1 MNLSKKTFMYSAL
14 LSGMILSLILIYFI
28 VMLPSL
34 YTDYLSKSHYQ
45 SIKKIQEEYIKNEDY
60 SNIYSPNP
68 SGTISV
74 KIPSS
79 GKDIYASNTFGTA
92 KITIKDDEIDLI
104 NLLDKV
110 RYYANN
116 TEELK
121 ELEDYDIK
129 FFETLKNSF
138 YKDNFID
145 ELPINFEFVRSNN
158 KNPFTHG
165 SSKMN
170 IVGDD
175 TIIFELNN
183 FDGINYYTIFSAVT
197 INDGDI
203 IISLLSVMTPKIGEI
218 RSIVFQSLPM
228 IIAVIVLIILISTY
242 YFSRKIIMPVKKLA
256 NHAEFIKNNNINEVY
271 PIEISGEDEISYLGN
286 TLNELYSKLNESF
299 KALEEKN
306 KLLIAENKR
315 QDVFLRASSHQ
326 LKTPVASALLL
337 VEGMIDEVGK
347 YKNTKEY
354 LPKVKEQI
362 QAIRKIIDEIL
373 NLNNKAVNKKM
384 VNIKDLIY
392 EIISSHEIEIKEK
405 QILLDEE
412 LENIIEET
420 DYHLI
425 YKIIDNLITNAIT
438 YTDQNN
444 NIKITLVKNKLEII
458 NYGAHIDE
466 EILPNIFDA
475 FVSSNSESKGS
486 GLGLYIAYYYSN
498 LLGYK
503 IEVNNIVSG
512 VKATLDLHRIFI

>member
-1 MNLSKKTFMYSAL
+1 MNLSKKTFMYSSL
-14 LSGMILSLILIYFI
+14 LSGMILFIIIIYFI

-34 YTDYLSKSHYQ
+34 YIDYISKRNYQ
-45 SIKKIQEEYIKNEDY
+45 AINKIQEDYIKNEDY

-74 KIPSS
+74 KIPST

-104 NLLDKV
+104 NLLDEV

-116 TEELK
+116 IYEIK
-121 ELEDYDIK
+121 EIENYDIE
-129 FFETLKNSF
+129 FLETLKKSF
-138 YKDNFID
+138 YKDNFIY
-145 ELPINFEFVRSNN
+145 ELPVKFEFNKSNN
-158 KNPFTHG
+158 ENIFAEG
-165 SSKMN
+165 SSKIN

-175 TIIFELNN
+175 TIILELNS

-197 INDGDI
+197 VNDGDI

-228 IIAVIVLIILISTY
+228 IISVIVLIILISTY
-242 YFSRKIIMPVKKLA
+242 YFSRKIITPVKKLA
-256 NHAEFIKNNNINEVY
+256 NHAEFIKNNNINKVY
-271 PIEISGEDEISYLGN
+271 PIEIAGEDEISYLGN

-299 KALEEKN
+299 NTLEEKN

-354 LPKVKEQI
+354 LPKLKEQI
-362 QAIRKIIDEIL
+362 QSIRKIIDEIL
-373 NLNNKAVNKKM
+373 NLNNKAVNKKK
-384 VNIKDLIY
+384 VNIKALIY
-392 EIISSHEIEIKEK
+392 EIIASHEIEIKEK
-405 QILLDEE
+405 KILLDKE

-438 YTDQNN
+438 YTEKNN
-444 NIKITLVKNKLEII
+444 NIKITLEENKLEII
-458 NYGAHIDE
+458 NYGSYIDE
-466 EILPNIFDA
+466 ELLPNIFDA
-475 FVSSNSESKGS
+475 FVSSNTESRGS
-486 GLGLYIAYYYSN
+486 GLGLYIVHYYSN

-503 IEVNNIVSG
+503 IEVNNIESG
-512 VKATLDLHRIFI
+512 VEAILYFSNL

>member
-1 MNLSKKTFMYSAL
+1 MNLSKKTFMYSSL
-14 LSGMILSLILIYFI
+14 LSGMILALILIYFI

-34 YTDYLSKSHYQ
+34 YIDYLSKSHYQ
-45 SIKKIQEEYIKNEDY
+45 AIKKIQEEYINDEDY

-74 KIPSS
+74 KIPSR
-79 GKDIYASNTFGTA
+79 GKDIYAANTFGTT
-92 KITIKDDEIDLI
+92 KISIKDDEVDLI
-104 NLLDKV
+104 NLLDEI

-116 TEELK
+116 IDEAK
-121 ELEDYDIK
+121 ELEDYDIN
-129 FFETLKNSF
+129 FFETLKKSF

-145 ELPINFEFVRSNN
+145 ELPVKFEFN
-158 KNPFTHG
+158 KSDNDYIFTEG

-175 TIIFELNN
+175 TIILELNS
-183 FDGINYYTIFSAVT
+183 FDGINYYTIFSAMT

-228 IIAVIVLIILISTY
+228 IIAVIVLIILIATY
-242 YFSRKIIMPVKKLA
+242 YFSRKIIIPIKKLA
-256 NHAEFIKNNNINEVY
+256 NHAEFIKNNNITDVY
-271 PIEISGEDEISYLGN
+271 PIEINGEDEISVLGN
-286 TLNELYSKLNESF
+286 TLNELYSKLNENF

-306 KLLIAENKR
+306 KLLVAENKR

-326 LKTPVASALLL
+326 LKTPVAAALLL

-354 LPKVKEQI
+354 LPKVKSQI
-362 QAIRKIIDEIL
+362 QSIRKIVDEIL
-373 NLNNKAVNKKM
+373 NLNNKVVNKKM
-384 VNIKDLIY
+384 VNIKEVIDEILY
-392 EIISSHEIEIKEK
+392 EHDIEIKGKYISIDK
-405 QILLDEE
+405 Q
-412 LENIIEET
+412 LENLIKDT
-420 DYHLI
+420 DYHLL

-438 YTDQNN
+438 YTEKNN
-444 NIKITLVKNKLEII
+444 NIKIALLNDKLEII

-466 EILPNIFDA
+466 DLLPNIFDA
-475 FVSSNSESKGS
+475 FVSSNTESRGR
-486 GLGLYIAYYYSN
+486 GLGLYIAHYYSN

-503 IEVNNIVSG
+503 IEVNNISNG
-512 VKATLDLHRIFI
+512 VKSVLYFSNL